1 MTGARA
7 GGTDAPG
14 PDGVTEG
21 PAPDGGPEG
30 PAPEGDEGRRDPVGL
45 WLARR
50 RAVAGPVAV
59 VLAAALG
66 VVWLVVV
73 PDEAERAAGW
83 REVALRY
90 GHPACWFLLAVA
102 ALAWTARAPR
112 RWVEVPAWAAL
123 ACYAAFLA
131 ASVL

>member
-1 MTGARA
+1 MTDEPA
-7 GGTDAPG
+7 DDPAPE
-14 PDGVTEG
+14 PDGV
-21 PAPDGGPEG
+21 
-30 PAPEGDEGRRDPVGL
+30 RRDPVGQ

-50 RAVAGPVAV
+50 RAVVGPVAV

-73 PDEAERAAGW
+73 PGEAESAAGW

-90 GHPACWFLLAVA
+90 GHPACWFLLAAA
-102 ALAWTARAPR
+102 ALAWTTRAPR
-112 RWVEVPAWAAL
+112 RWVEAPAWTAL
-123 ACYAAFLA
+123 ACYLAFLA